1 MPSFLLAICCAHALN
16 PSPHCRPPPAAAG
29 VLSAL
34 EANRDM
40 LAKRVEGL
48 VRCKNEFQELA
59 RCL

>member
-1 MPSFLLAICCAHALN
+1 MCPA
-16 PSPHCRPPPAAAG
+16 AAAG

-34 EANRDM
+34 EASRDAM
-40 LAKRVEGL
+40 AKRVEGL